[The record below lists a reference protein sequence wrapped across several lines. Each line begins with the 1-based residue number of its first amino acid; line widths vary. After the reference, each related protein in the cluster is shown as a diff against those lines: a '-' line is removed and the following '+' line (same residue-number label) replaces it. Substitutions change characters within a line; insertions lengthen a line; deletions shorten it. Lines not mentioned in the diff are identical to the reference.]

1 MTSLKSAFDRARTVD
16 WGLSPLATMFWMV
29 AIDEDRQQ
37 REREQTRR
45 KRQALD
51 TRPPNKPA
59 HRAGPRPF

>member
-1 MTSLKSAFDRARTVD
+1 MTSLKSAFDRARAVD

-59 HRAGPRPF
+59 RRTELRPF

>member
-1 MTSLKSAFDRARTVD
+1 MTSLKSAFDRARAVD

-45 KRQALD
+45 QRQALD

-59 HRAGPRPF
+59 RPIGPRPF